1 MNNIAIKIN
10 NLSKQYSLGAIS
22 TGTLV
27 RDISSFYARLTGK
40 EDPNSIVSGINEL
53 KLQKKGSI
61 WALKDVNL
69 NLNHGEIL
77 GIIGKNGAGK
87 STLLKILA
95 RITAPT
101 TGEVKI
107 RGRLASLLEV
117 GTGFH
122 PELTGREN
130 IFLNGAILG
139 MNKNE
144 IKNKLERIIDFSEI
158 QAYIDTPVKR
168 YSTGMKVRLAFS
180 VAAHLDPE
188 ILLIDEVLAVGDA
201 SFQDKCL
208 NKMNSISEQGR
219 TILFV
224 SHQLQW
230 INELCDRCILI
241 DKGRVKMDGSPK
253 EVIGEY
259 LKGTSQENND
269 GTIMQPGKNS
279 EYNKGE
285 LEVLNIELIGE
296 DNQIKSEFYFK
307 EKITVK
313 ILLEIKKDLKNCN
326 INIMIGDLRGKIILY
341 SDSGSVG
348 SFNNGIKK
356 GKHVSITQIQSNML
370 PGIFSIYIGVGKENG
385 QTLEWL
391 ERVLDFKVLKIG
403 KNPSSNFRWDTVHGL
418 VNDDSIWEIK
428 ESSDNEIR

>member
-1 MNNIAIKIN
+1 MKNTVIAIS
-10 NLSKQYSLGAIS
+10 NLSKQYRLGTIS
-22 TGTLV
+22 TGTLA
-27 RDISSFYARLTGK
+27 RDISSFYARCVGK
-40 EDPNSIVSGINEL
+40 EDPNSLVITDNEPTSHE
-53 KLQKKGSI
+53 QDHI
-61 WALKDVNL
+61 WALKDISL
-69 NLNHGEIL
+69 NISQGEIL

-107 RGRLASLLEV
+107 KGRLSSLLEV

-144 IKNKLERIIDFSEI
+144 INNKLRNIIEFSEI
-158 QAYIDTPVKR
+158 NKYIDTPVKR

-188 ILLIDEVLAVGDA
+188 ILIVDEVLAVGDA

-208 NKMNSISEQGR
+208 NKMNSISEEGR

-230 INELCDRCILI
+230 INELCERCILI
-241 DKGRVKMDGSPK
+241 EDGKIIMDDNSTT
-253 EVIGEY
+253 VIDRY
-259 LKGTSQENND
+259 LKNTDQRDSHGSKSLLDLRSN
-269 GTIMQPGKNS
+269 
-279 EYNKGE
+279 YNTGA
-285 LEVLNIELIGE
+285 L
-296 DNQIKSEFYFK
+296 QIKKIALTGESKKVKNEFYFK

-313 ILLEIKKDLKNCN
+313 LWIDIKQNLKNCN
-326 INIMIGDLRGKIILY
+326 ISVMIGDLRGRRIIY
-341 SDSGSVG
+341 SDSGSIG
-348 SFNNGIKK
+348 SFNGQIGTGTHISKTEIK
-356 GKHVSITQIQSNML
+356 SNLL
-370 PGIFSIYIGVGKENG
+370 PGNFSVYIGVGKEDG
-385 QTLEWL
+385 QSLEWL

-403 KNPSSNFRWDTVHGL
+403 KDPSSNFKWDTVHGL
-418 VNDDSIWEIK
+418 VNDDSIWDIK
-428 ESSDNEIR
+428 QVQENEAK

>member
-1 MNNIAIKIN
+1 MKNTVIAIS
-10 NLSKQYSLGAIS
+10 NLSKQYRLGTIS
-22 TGTLV
+22 TGTLA
-27 RDISSFYARLTGK
+27 RDISSFYARYVGK
-40 EDPNSIVSGINEL
+40 EDPNSLVNTDNEL
-53 KLQKKGSI
+53 TSHEQDNI
-61 WALKDVNL
+61 WALKDISL
-69 NLNHGEIL
+69 NINQGEIL

-107 RGRLASLLEV
+107 KGRLSSLLEV

-144 IKNKLERIIDFSEI
+144 INNKLRNIIEFSEI
-158 QAYIDTPVKR
+158 NKYIDTPVKR

-188 ILLIDEVLAVGDA
+188 ILIVDEVLAVGDA

-208 NKMNSISEQGR
+208 NKMNSISEEGR

-230 INELCDRCILI
+230 INELCERCILI
-241 DKGRVKMDGSPK
+241 EDGKIIMDDNSTT
-253 EVIGEY
+253 VIDRY
-259 LKGTSQENND
+259 LKNTDQRDSHGSKSLLDLRSN
-269 GTIMQPGKNS
+269 
-279 EYNKGE
+279 YNTGA
-285 LEVLNIELIGE
+285 L
-296 DNQIKSEFYFK
+296 QIKKIALTGENKKVKNEFYFK

-313 ILLEIKKDLKNCN
+313 LWIDIKQNLKNCN
-326 INIMIGDLRGKIILY
+326 ISVMIGDLRGKRIIY
-341 SDSGSVG
+341 SESGSIG
-348 SFNNGIKK
+348 SFNGFINQGI
-356 GKHVSITQIQSNML
+356 HTSITEIKSNLL
-370 PGIFSIYIGVGKENG
+370 PGNFSIYLGIGKDNG

-403 KNPSSNFRWDTVHGL
+403 KDSESNYKWDTVHGY
-418 VNDDSIWEIK
+418 VNDDSNWEIK
-428 ESSDNEIR
+428 E

>member
-1 MNNIAIKIN
+1 MNKSAIEIN
-10 NLSKQYSLGAIS
+10 NLSKQYRLGTIS
-22 TGTLV
+22 TGTLA
-27 RDISSFYARLTGK
+27 RDISSIYARLIGK
-40 EDPNSIVSGINEL
+40 EDPNSLVSGINEVQSY
-53 KLQKKGSI
+53 QKGRV
-61 WALKDVNL
+61 WALKEINL
-69 NLNHGEIL
+69 NINHGEIL

-95 RITAPT
+95 RITAPSS
-101 TGEVKI
+101 GEVKI
-107 RGRLASLLEV
+107 KGRLASLLEV

-122 PELTGREN
+122 PELTGKEN

-144 IKNKLERIIDFSEI
+144 IQNKLDSIIEFSEI
-158 QAYIDTPVKR
+158 QTYINTPVKR

-208 NKMNSISEQGR
+208 NKMDSISEQGR

-241 DKGRVKMDGSPK
+241 ENGEVLMDDSPAI
-253 EVIGEY
+253 VIDRY
-259 LKGTSQENND
+259 LKNTDQKENN
-269 GTIMQPGKNS
+269 GVVSLLGKHS
-279 EYNKGE
+279 EYNTGTLKISK
-285 LEVLNIELIGE
+285 IELSGE
-296 DNQIKSEFYFK
+296 HNKPKNEFYFR

-313 ILLEIKKDLKNCN
+313 LWLDIKEDLSNCN
-326 INIMIGDLRGKIILY
+326 INIVIGDFRGKLIIY
-341 SDSGSVG
+341 SESGNIG
-348 SFNNGIKK
+348 SFNGNIKK
-356 GKHVSITQIQSNML
+356 GRHESKTEIISTLL
-370 PGIFSIYIGVGKENG
+370 PGNFSIYIGIGKDNG

-403 KNPSSNFRWDTVHGL
+403 KDPTSNFRWDTVHGS

-428 ESSDNEIR
+428 ESSENEIR

>member
-1 MNNIAIKIN
+1 MKNTVIAIS
-10 NLSKQYSLGAIS
+10 NLSKQYRLGTIS
-22 TGTLV
+22 TGTLA
-27 RDISSFYARLTGK
+27 RDISSFYARYVGK
-40 EDPNSIVSGINEL
+40 EDPNSLVITDNEL
-53 KLQKKGSI
+53 TSHEQDNI
-61 WALKDVNL
+61 WALKDISL
-69 NLNHGEIL
+69 NINQGEIL

-107 RGRLASLLEV
+107 KGRLSSLLEV

-144 IKNKLERIIDFSEI
+144 INNKLRNIIEFSEI
-158 QAYIDTPVKR
+158 NKYIDTPVKR

-188 ILLIDEVLAVGDA
+188 ILIVDEVLAVGDA

-208 NKMNSISEQGR
+208 NKMNSISEEGR

-230 INELCDRCILI
+230 INELCERCILI
-241 DKGRVKMDGSPK
+241 EDGKIIMDDNSTT
-253 EVIGEY
+253 VIDRY
-259 LKGTSQENND
+259 LKNTDQRDSHGSKSLLDLRSN
-269 GTIMQPGKNS
+269 
-279 EYNKGE
+279 YNTGA
-285 LEVLNIELIGE
+285 L
-296 DNQIKSEFYFK
+296 QIKKIALTGENKKVKNEFYFK

-313 ILLEIKKDLKNCN
+313 LWIDIKQNLKNCN
-326 INIMIGDLRGKIILY
+326 ISVMIGDLRGKRIIY
-341 SDSGSVG
+341 SESGSIG
-348 SFNNGIKK
+348 SFNGFINQGI
-356 GKHVSITQIQSNML
+356 HTSITEIKSNLL
-370 PGIFSIYIGVGKENG
+370 PGNFSIYLGIGKDNG

-403 KNPSSNFRWDTVHGL
+403 KDSESNYKWDTVHGY
-418 VNDDSIWEIK
+418 VNDDSNWEIK
-428 ESSDNEIR
+428 E

>member
-1 MNNIAIKIN
+1 MKNTVIAIS
-10 NLSKQYSLGAIS
+10 NLSKQYRLGTIS
-22 TGTLV
+22 TGTLA
-27 RDISSFYARLTGK
+27 RDISSFYARYVGK
-40 EDPNSIVSGINEL
+40 EDPNSLVITDNEPTSHE
-53 KLQKKGSI
+53 QDHI
-61 WALKDVNL
+61 WALKDISL
-69 NLNHGEIL
+69 NINQGEIL

-107 RGRLASLLEV
+107 KGRLSSLLEV

-144 IKNKLERIIDFSEI
+144 INNKLRNIIEFSEI
-158 QAYIDTPVKR
+158 NKYIDTPVKR

-188 ILLIDEVLAVGDA
+188 ILIVDEVLAVGDA

-208 NKMNSISEQGR
+208 NKMNSISEEGR

-230 INELCDRCILI
+230 INELCERCILI
-241 DKGRVKMDGSPK
+241 EDGKIIMDDNSTT
-253 EVIGEY
+253 VIDRY
-259 LKGTSQENND
+259 LKNTDHRDSHGSKSLLDLRSN
-269 GTIMQPGKNS
+269 
-279 EYNKGE
+279 YNTGA
-285 LEVLNIELIGE
+285 L
-296 DNQIKSEFYFK
+296 QIKKIALTGENKKVKNEFYFK

-313 ILLEIKKDLKNCN
+313 LWIDIKQNLKNCN
-326 INIMIGDLRGKIILY
+326 ISVMIGDLRGKRIIY
-341 SDSGSVG
+341 SESGSIG
-348 SFNNGIKK
+348 SFNGFINQGI
-356 GKHVSITQIQSNML
+356 HTSITEIKSNLL
-370 PGIFSIYIGVGKENG
+370 PGNFSIYLGIGKDNG

-403 KNPSSNFRWDTVHGL
+403 KDSESNYKWDTVHGY
-418 VNDDSIWEIK
+418 VNDDSNWEIK
-428 ESSDNEIR
+428 E